1 MKSEHEIRHASV
13 QELRAGGGELPT
25 LEGYA
30 AVFDEPSEPIG
41 GMFLEFVDRGAFTR
55 SLASG
60 PDVRALVDHA
70 PSKILGRS
78 TAGTLRLREDSHGL
92 LASITPP
99 DTTVGRDIAESVRR
113 GDVSQM
119 SFAFSVVGQ
128 AWEEP
133 EGDQLPRR
141 HLVDVDLHDVSVV
154 TYPAYTGT
162 EISARTVSE
171 YEAAMRKRSVLDRQ
185 AAQAAYLARLE
196 VSDSRI

>member
-1 MKSEHEIRHASV
+1 M
-13 QELRAGGGELPT
+13 PT

-60 PDVRALVDHA
+60 PDVRALVDHD

-141 HLVDVDLHDVSVV
+141 HLVDVDLHRRKLNLCRRRNDFPKP
-154 TYPAYTGT
+154 TPK
-162 EISARTVSE
+162 TVG
-171 YEAAMRKRSVLDRQ
+171 
-185 AAQAAYLARLE
+185 
-196 VSDSRI
+196 

>member
-1 MKSEHEIRHASV
+1 MRPDHEIRHACV
-13 QELRAGGGELPT
+13 PELRAGGGELPT

-30 AVFDEPSEPIG
+30 AVFDQASEPIG
-41 GMFLEFVDRGAFTR
+41 GMFREYVDRGAFTR
-55 SLASG
+55 TLASG
-60 PDVRALVDHA
+60 PDVRALVDHD

-119 SFAFSVVGQ
+119 SFAFSVIGQ
-128 AWEEP
+128 EWEDATET
-133 EGDQLPRR
+133 DLPQR

-162 EISARTVSE
+162 EISARTVDE
-171 YEAAMRKRSVLDRQ
+171 YQAAMRHKTVM
-185 AAQAAYLARLE
+185 AQQLAQKTYFDSLE
-196 VSDSRI
+196 FRR

>member
-1 MKSEHEIRHASV
+1 MTTDHEIRAACV
-13 QELRAGGGELPT
+13 PELRAGGGELPT

-41 GMFLEFVDRGAFTR
+41 GMFLEYVDRGAFTR
-55 SLASG
+55 TLAGG
-60 PDVRALVDHA
+60 PDVRALVDHD
-70 PSKILGRS
+70 PSKLLGRS

-119 SFAFSVVGQ
+119 SFAFSVIGQ
-128 AWEEP
+128 AWEEA
-133 EGDQLPRR
+133 EADALPKR

-162 EISARTVSE
+162 EISARTVTE
-171 YEAAMRKRSVLDRQ
+171 YHSAMRQRTLMATHASQKT
-185 AAQAAYLARLE
+185 YLVGLE
-196 VSDSRI
+196 VRR